1 MIYTIHRTVIYT
13 IYRTVIY
20 AIHSFSNQENTLKD
34 LMCIIL
40 TPCNVVIC
48 TIDKVMNENV
58 PVLTVHSC
66 STPTPASQDQRPIVN
81 Y

>member
-1 MIYTIHRTVIYT
+1 MIYTFYRTVIYA
-13 IYRTVIY
+13 IHRTVIY
-20 AIHSFSNQENTLKD
+20 AIHSFSNQENTLQD
-34 LMCIIL
+34 LMGIIL

-48 TIDKVMNENV
+48 TIEKVMNENV

-66 STPTPASQDQRPIVN
+66 STPTPASPDQRPIVN

>member
-1 MIYTIHRTVIYT
+1 MIYT

-20 AIHSFSNQENTLKD
+20 AIHSFSNQENTLQD
-34 LMCIIL
+34 LMGIIL

-48 TIDKVMNENV
+48 TIEKVMNENV

-66 STPTPASQDQRPIVN
+66 STPTPASPDQRPIVN